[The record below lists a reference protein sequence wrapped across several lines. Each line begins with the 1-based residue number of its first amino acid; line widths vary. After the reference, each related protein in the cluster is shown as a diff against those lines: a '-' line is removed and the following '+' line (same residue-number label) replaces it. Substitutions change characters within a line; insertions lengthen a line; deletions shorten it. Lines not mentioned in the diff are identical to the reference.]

1 MSQRSQVAKC
11 ICLCLCLCH
20 CLFVGWVTC
29 PHHSDRLLQ
38 RSQVSRIALW
48 RLIISNSSY
57 GLYLWLAGWN
67 SLHCFPLSLFIAA
80 REKGI
85 FQSFPK
91 SERSQSR
98 TRSKFWSASP
108 ADETLSRLLWSNKPS
123 LYEEQKMLSGRHPA
137 GGKSRKIIFACKTW
151 FQPNCHILGICPE
164 VLNWCHLQLKGL
176 QSQFSIYWEI
186 WDLLNAVFL
195 FSSSKSFL
203 KMLHFCKVNK
213 QICCIICTD
222 NPIHI
227 PSSKDCTSRRAIGR
241 GRQIF
246 SHIEVLAVLSDIG
259 QTYQKLVTWLTFSI

>member
-137 GGKSRKIIFACKTW
+137 GGGKVGKSYLLVKLDFNQTVTSLVFVQRYWIDVTFNLKVSNHSSQSIGKF
-151 FQPNCHILGICPE
+151 GIC
-164 VLNWCHLQLKGL
+164 
-176 QSQFSIYWEI
+176 
-186 WDLLNAVFL
+186 
-195 FSSSKSFL
+195 
-203 KMLHFCKVNK
+203 
-213 QICCIICTD
+213 
-222 NPIHI
+222 
-227 PSSKDCTSRRAIGR
+227 
-241 GRQIF
+241 
-246 SHIEVLAVLSDIG
+246 
-259 QTYQKLVTWLTFSI
+259 